1 MDYIETFK
9 SFLAATG
16 ADGDHTNGHVP
27 EAGGGTCK
35 GCNKSKE
42 MLKLVAGKEMKNL
55 FKHTGLVEDG
65 DSFKQALDK
74 IEQGI
79 KKQTNQAS
87 ARFKLF
93 QQMPQAGRP
102 MSKWFPEIKEQ
113 ADRCDWTAYGSKE
126 AARDSILFQCDDKK
140 LMRKIMAEDLNFDD
154 TVKIALAM
162 EQGSNKVEEIRGKGF
177 GKEDEKVA
185 RLNVT
190 AGRQVEYRSM
200 EEMVRAVKKY
210 SNSLKK
216 SKPKDKDNSK
226 KCKACN
232 FVHRDGQE
240 CPAKNRLSRS

>member
-1 MDYIETFK
+1 MCPNKYGSVLSITLAREDLSGKTHAAMAEMMALLKPAPFQIKKEGDPEHLLQEFLDYVEIFK

-16 ADGDHTNGHVP
+16 ADGAHTEGHVA

-42 MLKLVAGKEMKNL
+42 MLKLVAGKEMTNL

-65 DSFKQALDK
+65 DSFDQALDK

-93 QQMPQAGRP
+93 QQMPQSGRP

-113 ADRCDWTAYGSKE
+113 ADRCDWTSYGSKE

-154 TVKIALAM
+154 TVTIALAM
-162 EQGSNKVEEIRGKGF
+162 EQGSKKVEEIRGKGLR
-177 GKEDEKVA
+177 KEDEKLA
-185 RLNVT
+185 R
-190 AGRQVEYRSM
+190 
-200 EEMVRAVKKY
+200 
-210 SNSLKK
+210 
-216 SKPKDKDNSK
+216 
-226 KCKACN
+226 
-232 FVHRDGQE
+232 
-240 CPAKNRLSRS
+240 